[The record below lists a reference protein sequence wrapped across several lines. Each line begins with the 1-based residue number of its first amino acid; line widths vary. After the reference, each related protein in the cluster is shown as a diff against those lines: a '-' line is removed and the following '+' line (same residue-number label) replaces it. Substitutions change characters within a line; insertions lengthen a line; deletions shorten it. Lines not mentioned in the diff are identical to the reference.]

1 MCSQLEELDIL
12 DLLSKRH
19 MNLRK
24 KVEHMWNA
32 TNKIKISNSEWLI
45 ISHVYKQE
53 PTIATVTK
61 QLDITR
67 QATHKLIKGLEE
79 KGIMEVHNALHNKKD
94 KCVTLT
100 IFGESIYEEY
110 AKIKNKLESEISHH
124 IGEEKLQ
131 FLKMII
137 SSDWGIED

>member
-1 MCSQLEELDIL
+1 
-12 DLLSKRH
+12 

-45 ISHVYKQE
+45 ISHVYKQK

-131 FLKMII
+131 LLKMII